1 MKNIQRSVIIMALL
15 GMFGTTILL
24 GMILNQAAH
33 DDKPPVVHGNKG
45 KNVSYN
51 AF

>member
-1 MKNIQRSVIIMALL
+1 MKNIQRSVTVFAIS

-24 GMILNQAAH
+24 GMILNQATH
-33 DDKPPVVHGNKG
+33 DDKPPVVHGNKEHI
-45 KNVSYN
+45 VSYR